1 MFEFLTENVGNTA
14 EITIDVLGIDKK
26 YKGDIL
32 SLAPNTIILKTANGK
47 TAINISNIITAEIL
61 ENRTKDEDD
70 SHLVVPSLNMP
81 MKQGQNIL
89 R

>member
-1 MFEFLTENVGNTA
+1 MFEFLTENVGNNVK
-14 EITIDVLGIDKK
+14 ITIDVLGIDKK

-32 SLAPNTIILKTANGK
+32 SASPKTIILKTANGK

-61 ENRTKDEDD
+61 ENGTKDEDD
-70 SHLVVPSLNMP
+70 SRLVVPSLNMP

>member
-1 MFEFLTENVGNTA
+1 MFEFLTENVGNNA
-14 EITIDVLGIDKK
+14 KITIDVLGIDKK

-32 SLAPNTIILKTANGK
+32 SANPKTIILKTANGK

-61 ENRTKDEDD
+61 ENGTKDEDD

>member
-1 MFEFLTENVGNTA
+1 MFEFLTENVGNNA
-14 EITIDVLGIDKK
+14 KITIGVLGIDKK

-32 SLAPNTIILKTANGK
+32 SASPNTIILKTANGK

-61 ENRTKDEDD
+61 ENDIKDEND

>member
-1 MFEFLTENVGNTA
+1 MFEFLMENVGNNVK
-14 EITIDVLGIDKK
+14 ITIDVLGIDKNI
-26 YKGDIL
+26 KGNIL
-32 SLAPNTIILKTANGK
+32 SASPNTIILKTANGK

-61 ENRTKDEDD
+61 ENDIKNEDD
-70 SHLVVPSLNMP
+70 SQLVVPSLNMP